1 MTHPVFSVPMNATL
15 DQVAAILAK
24 GKLHHVPVVDDR
36 RRLMGV
42 ITHAHLWSLLDL
54 KLSSGQA

>member
-1 MTHPVFSVPMNATL
+1 MNATL

-24 GKLHHVPVVDDR
+24 GQLHHVPVVDDR